1 MIDRSRI
8 SFRGNYG
15 IATGGAVTDHVLMA
29 VATDFE
35 NAVMRK
41 ISALA
46 PNDLASRF
54 SGDDP
59 LLLTRKYD
67 GEGALIYFDAEHC
80 FSFSAPAGRVR
91 LGYPALDQLAATL
104 RAAGVQKVLLRGEL
118 YLDAAAGAD
127 DQRRAG
133 VSEVIRVS
141 FSGSTDEIAA
151 LRLALFDIV
160 MLDGRDL
167 RPQQSD
173 YGSTLKQ
180 LQDWFGSDEASSVH
194 AVAARQVAER
204 ELAAAFEAEV
214 AAGAEGVVVRRL
226 NRAEACK
233 IKPVRTVDA
242 VLIGYVEGD
251 FEGQWGVASLLTALS
266 YQSPDGADGVWL
278 QGFAR
283 VGSGLTDAQRIALL
297 DQLRP
302 LKVDAPLAMTDSS
315 GREIHFLKPRHVL
328 ELHGED
334 LIHADGGKPQRS
346 QLFSW
351 SESTGGYEFLGL
363 NACPRLS
370 FARFSQLREDKNW
383 RDGGARIEQIGVSG
397 DRPRLQTRDEET
409 KLLRR
414 EVYAKGEMLR
424 KLVVLRKGGDNA
436 YPYLVYWTDYSA
448 RRAEPLKVSVDL
460 AATSERAEAIAA
472 KLLAANLPKGW
483 ERLPDEG
490 AGAEA

>member
-8 SFRGNYG
+8 SMRGDYG
-15 IATGGAVTDHVLMA
+15 IGTGGAVSDHVLMA

-46 PNDLASRF
+46 PGDLASRF

-91 LGYPALDQLAATL
+91 IGYQALDQLAAKL
-104 RAAGVQKVLLRGEL
+104 RAAGVQKALLRGEL
-118 YLDAAAGAD
+118 YLDAAGSEA
-127 DQRRAG
+127 QRRAG

-141 FSGSTDEIAA
+141 FSGSADEIAA
-151 LRLALFDIV
+151 LRLALFDVV

-173 YGSTLKQ
+173 YGTTLKQ
-180 LQDWFGSDEASSVH
+180 LQDWFGSDESAAVH
-194 AVAARQVAER
+194 AVAARRIAER

-226 NRAEACK
+226 NRAEAFK

-251 FEGQWGVASLLTALS
+251 FEGQWGVASLLTALC

-302 LKVDAPLAMTDSS
+302 LQVDSPLAMTDSS

-351 SESTGGYEFLGL
+351 DESSGRFGFLGL

-370 FARFSQLREDKNW
+370 FARFGKLREDKSW

-397 DRPRLQTRDEET
+397 ERPKLQPRDEET

-414 EVYAKGEMLR
+414 EVYGKGEMLR
-424 KLVVLRKGGDNA
+424 KLVVLQKGGDNA
-436 YPYLVYWTDYSA
+436 YPYLIYWTDYSA

-460 AATSERAEAIAA
+460 AASIERADAIAA
-472 KLLAANLPKGW
+472 SLRADNLPKGW
-483 ERLPDEG
+483 ELLQ
-490 AGAEA
+490 A

>member
-8 SFRGNYG
+8 TMRGDYG
-15 IATGGAVTDHVLMA
+15 IASGGAVSDHVLLA

-46 PNDLASRF
+46 PGDLASRF

-91 LGYPALDQLAATL
+91 IGYPALDQLATRL
-104 RAAGVQKVLLRGEL
+104 RAAGVQRALLRGEI
-118 YLDAAAGAD
+118 YLDATAGAD
-127 DQRRAG
+127 EQRRAG

-141 FSGSTDEIAA
+141 FSGSADEIAS

-167 RPQQSD
+167 RPQQSH
-173 YGSTLKQ
+173 YGSTLTQ
-180 LQDWFGSDEASSVH
+180 LQQWFGSDESAPVH
-194 AVAARQVAER
+194 AVAARQIAER
-204 ELAAAFEAEV
+204 ELAGAFEAEI
-214 AAGAEGVVVRRL
+214 AAGAEGVVLRRL
-226 NRAEACK
+226 NRAEAFK
-233 IKPVRTVDA
+233 VKPVRSVDA

-251 FEGQWGVASLLTALS
+251 FEGQWGVASLLTALT

-278 QGFAR
+278 QAFAR

-302 LKVDAPLAMTDSS
+302 LQIEAPLAMTDSS

-346 QLFSW
+346 QLFGW
-351 SESTGGYEFLGL
+351 NENTGKHEFLGL
-363 NACPRLS
+363 NACPRLT
-370 FARFSQLREDKNW
+370 FARFGQLREDKNW
-383 RDGGARIEQIGVSG
+383 RDGGARIEQIGISG
-397 DRPRLQTRDEET
+397 ERPKLQVRNDET
-409 KLLRR
+409 KVLRR

-424 KLVVLRKGGDNA
+424 KLVVLQKSGDNA
-436 YPYLVYWTDYSA
+436 YPYLIYWTDYSA

-460 AATSERAEAIAA
+460 AASSERADAIATR
-472 KLLAANLPKGW
+472 LLADNLPKGW
-483 ERLPDEG
+483 ELL
-490 AGAEA
+490 EA